1 MEDDDGSKPWDEAMS
16 GWRSN
21 FLPAPTQLRR
31 QRSDLLALMGRR
43 LQAGWTGWHPE
54 RDQWDSDIPLVLV
67 FDGGVQLE
75 LAWQAWNSL
84 SITWNTIDL
93 RTTPLI
99 LGWPHE
105 WRSSE
110 LDPLAAVAGRT
121 LTGWAV
127 TESPYFRGDVDL
139 SGELPMDNVAG
150 WSTSRRNAQDQT
162 TLLRTPAW
170 TDGTLA
176 DRVRYQLD
184 VLTVREFLQR
194 WKIDPNGAPA

>member
-1 MEDDDGSKPWDEAMS
+1 MA
-16 GWRSN
+16 
-21 FLPAPTQLRR
+21 APTQLRR
-31 QRSDLLALMGRR
+31 QRSDLLALVGRR

-75 LAWQAWNSL
+75 LAWQAGNSL

-93 RTTPLI
+93 RTPPLR

-110 LDPLAAVAGRT
+110 LDPLAAVASRV

-150 WSTSRRNAQDQT
+150 WSTQGLWIEFTGIGLHVYNGRDSNGISAEPWRPGHEGNT
-162 TLLRTPAW
+162 
-170 TDGTLA
+170 
-176 DRVRYQLD
+176 RVTHHQLPEHD
-184 VLTVREFLQR
+184 AYVF
-194 WKIDPNGAPA
+194 